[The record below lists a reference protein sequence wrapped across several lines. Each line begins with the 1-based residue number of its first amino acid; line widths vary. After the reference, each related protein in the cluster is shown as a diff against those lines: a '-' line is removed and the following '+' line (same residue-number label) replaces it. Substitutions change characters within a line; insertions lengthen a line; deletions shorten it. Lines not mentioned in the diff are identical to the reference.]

1 MNKMDVF
8 CILGVLALTFKVVYA
23 ACIRKSRRDE
33 KIDCANGSDESH
45 WEHESGRCK

>member
-23 ACIRKSRRDE
+23 ACIRKSQTW
-33 KIDCANGSDESH
+33 
-45 WEHESGRCK
+45 WEDWLCKWVWWKSL

>member
-8 CILGVLALTFKVVYA
+8 CILGVLALTFKVVMQPA
-23 ACIRKSRRDE
+23 SESRRRDE

-45 WEHESGRCK
+45 